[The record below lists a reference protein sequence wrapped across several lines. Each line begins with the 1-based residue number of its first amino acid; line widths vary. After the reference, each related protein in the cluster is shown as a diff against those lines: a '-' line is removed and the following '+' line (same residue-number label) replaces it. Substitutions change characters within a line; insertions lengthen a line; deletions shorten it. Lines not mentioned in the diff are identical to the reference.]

1 MAEGGCVGIELTEDD
16 IPGASL
22 PEPLKFCT
30 TQQPSTRY
38 CCKTTMCF
46 LRFVI
51 SNSLVGCKLYCT
63 GLVYSYLAEGTGNVS
78 GSGAFRA
85 LQRGFNHW
93 SCGRISH
100 IEVNVEHP
108 QFCHVRCHMTPS
120 IKPGVYHVSI
130 LLRRDNELAV
140 VERAICQCAAG

>member
-1 MAEGGCVGIELTEDD
+1 MKA
-16 IPGASL
+16 
-22 PEPLKFCT
+22 T
-30 TQQPSTRY
+30 TKILLQNYHVFPQVCNQLAVNFIDHFY
-38 CCKTTMCF
+38 
-46 LRFVI
+46 
-51 SNSLVGCKLYCT
+51 T